1 MRRLTVTFCRPEF
14 RMKLVSGVRPLVVAA
29 WSIAAAVSTLA
40 PSASA
45 AAPQQAQTRLQIN
58 LREAPDLASPIV
70 AVMPQGGTLEVLQWQ
85 GEFVRVRR
93 ADGVEGYLKH
103 KYLVGATPPVANAAA
118 PAAAEPAVPSTAAA
132 PAPAPALAAAPAPA
146 PPAARPSAA
155 TPARWTMQV
164 SAGSFFSGRSD
175 GKVSA
180 DLAQDVPGAS
190 IRDLDQQ
197 MPYANVR
204 FSYWVAPSFGVELG
218 YLILKPLDFS
228 LQADDPERDVEA
240 LKDSLDRNLPV
251 TGPGITLALKTQK
264 AWDRWRIEGRAGAW
278 FGLRNDVSFFVD
290 DDKVRQADERVAGLL
305 GVSGHYRLHPHWDL
319 GLELTGMHADHTV
332 GGAGLVLTFTP

>member
-1 MRRLTVTFCRPEF
+1 
-14 RMKLVSGVRPLVVAA
+14 MKLVSGVRPFVVAA
-29 WSIAAAVSTLA
+29 WSIAATLSTL
-40 PSASA
+40 STA
-45 AAPQQAQTRLQIN
+45 ATAATAQQAQTRLQIN
-58 LREAPDLASPIV
+58 LREAPDLASRIV

-103 KYLVGATPPVANAAA
+103 KYLVGATPPVATAAA
-118 PAAAEPAVPSTAAA
+118 PAAAEPVVPSSAATPAPAAAVATAPAAA
-132 PAPAPALAAAPAPA
+132 PAPTAARSSTAAA
-146 PPAARPSAA
+146 
-155 TPARWTMQV
+155 ARWTMQV
-164 SAGSFFSGRSD
+164 GAGSFFSDRSD

>member
-1 MRRLTVTFCRPEF
+1 
-14 RMKLVSGVRPLVVAA
+14 
-29 WSIAAAVSTLA
+29 
-40 PSASA
+40 
-45 AAPQQAQTRLQIN
+45 
-58 LREAPDLASPIV
+58 
-70 AVMPQGGTLEVLQWQ
+70 
-85 GEFVRVRR
+85 
-93 ADGVEGYLKH
+93 
-103 KYLVGATPPVANAAA
+103 
-118 PAAAEPAVPSTAAA
+118 
-132 PAPAPALAAAPAPA
+132 
-146 PPAARPSAA
+146 
-155 TPARWTMQV
+155 MQV

-204 FSYWVAPSFGVELG
+204 FSYWVAPAFGVELG

>member
-1 MRRLTVTFCRPEF
+1 M
-14 RMKLVSGVRPLVVAA
+14 GVVGGDRPLVDEHGPPLRLRQDGGLDGLSDGHGALTGGV
-29 WSIAAAVSTLA
+29 
-40 PSASA
+40 
-45 AAPQQAQTRLQIN
+45 QQ
-58 LREAPDLASPIV
+58 D
-70 AVMPQGGTLEVLQWQ
+70 GGLVHEQVQP
-85 GEFVRVRR
+85 
-93 ADGVEGYLKH
+93 ADARDAERQ
-103 KYLVGATPPVANAAA
+103 
-118 PAAAEPAVPSTAAA
+118 AAE
-132 PAPAPALAAAPAPA
+132 
-146 PPAARPSAA
+146 
-155 TPARWTMQV
+155 Q
-164 SAGSFFSGRSD
+164 SD